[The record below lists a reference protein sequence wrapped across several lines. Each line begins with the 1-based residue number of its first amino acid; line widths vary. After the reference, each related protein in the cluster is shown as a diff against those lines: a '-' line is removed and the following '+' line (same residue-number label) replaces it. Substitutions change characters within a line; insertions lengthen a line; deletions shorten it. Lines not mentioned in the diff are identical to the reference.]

1 MAQSLTLNRN
11 TILFG
16 AKFAASAGL
25 LAYLL
30 YKLDFRLP
38 PINAGTVTLIAIS
51 VAMLTLQPVLIA
63 LRWQRLLTAFNIPMS
78 NADAIRI
85 TWISVFA
92 NQFLPASVGGDVVR
106 VVMTRGRNL
115 GLAGAIMSV
124 FFDRGFALLS
134 LFALIVVLSPFLL
147 DFEQGRIAIYISA
160 GLAAVGII
168 GLALIVL
175 LAPTLQR
182 FVAGRPA
189 LAKYEN
195 LIASSRILIA
205 DRKLLSYVTA
215 QSTAVHIL
223 SFLAYS
229 LIARAFGVDIRM
241 MTLLALAGLVTLAHI
256 LPISIA
262 GWGVRD
268 AASVALL
275 SAAGV
280 DATVAL
286 SISLLL
292 GAGYAIASI
301 PGALLWLT
309 SR

>member
-1 MAQSLTLNRN
+1 MAFNRSTL
-11 TILFG
+11 LFA

-30 YKLDFRLP
+30 MKLDVRLP
-38 PINAGTVTLIAIS
+38 PINAVTLTLLLVS
-51 VAMLTLQPVLIA
+51 VALLTLQPVLIA
-63 LRWQRLLTAFNIPMS
+63 LRWRRLLAAFSMTMS
-78 NADAIRI
+78 AREVIRI

-106 VVMTRGRNL
+106 VIMTRGKSQ
-115 GLAGAIMSV
+115 GLAVTILSV

-134 LFALIVVLSPFLL
+134 LFALIVVLAPFLV
-147 DFEQGRIAIYISA
+147 DFGQSRVAIYLSA
-160 GLAAVGII
+160 GLAGIGI
-168 GLALIVL
+168 AGLALIVL
-175 LAPTLQR
+175 LAPILQR
-182 FVAGRPA
+182 FVSTRPA
-189 LAKYEN
+189 LTKWGH
-195 LIASSRILIA
+195 LISSSRVLIA
-205 DRKLLSYVTA
+205 DRRLLAYVVA
-215 QSTAVHIL
+215 QSTVVHIL

-229 LIARAFGVDIRM
+229 LIARAFGVDMRI
-241 MTLLALAGLVTLAHI
+241 MTLLALAGLVTLAHV

-275 SAAGV
+275 SATGV

-292 GAGYAIASI
+292 GAGYAAASI
-301 PGALLWLT
+301 PGAVLWLS